1 MVGFVDR
8 KAAEL
13 KEKIMNAESAW
24 DKTGTAYYVS
34 NGGCDDQDGLTP
46 ATAWKTLERVNT
58 FAGYK
63 HGDWVLFERGGEW
76 RGQLNAQGGVRYSA
90 YGQGDKPIMTGS
102 DKNYAIA
109 GEWTQ
114 TDVKNVW
121 KHADVKTN
129 DVGLVVFNH
138 GEAWSVKMVVGIGGF
153 EGRLEQMSEDLQ
165 MYHSLDDQHVYL
177 YSDKGN
183 PAERF
188 ASIEMAEKRHVITVE
203 GDDVLIDNL
212 FVRYGGSHGIGA
224 IDRNG
229 LTVRNCVFAWIGGS
243 LQGVDSQAKT
253 ASTTRYGNAV
263 EIYVACRD
271 YTVENCY
278 IYQIYD
284 AAITHQFKNY
294 NPETVRHENVLY
306 RDNLIE
312 YCTYSIEYFLDQYDA
327 PEQVMKNVEMVGNI
341 CRFAG
346 YGFGHQRPD
355 KIQASHIKS
364 WSGHGNRAEDVRI
377 HDNIFDRSRYMVV
390 QCMAGREEWVPDMY
404 DNLILQWEGGQFG
417 GYGVTSNEVR
427 LFDGALMQ
435 DKRLMGNALCVVKKD

>member
-13 KEKIMNAESAW
+13 KEKIMNAANAW
-24 DKTGTAYYVS
+24 DGTGTAYYVS
-34 NGGCDDQDGLTP
+34 NGGCDEQDGLTP
-46 ATAWKTLERVNT
+46 ETAWKTLNRVNT

-63 HGDWVLFERGGEW
+63 EGDWVLFERGGEW
-76 RGQLNAQGGVRYSA
+76 RGQLNAQGGVHYSA
-90 YGQGDKPIMTGS
+90 YGKGDKPIMTGS

-114 TDVKNVW
+114 TEVKNVW
-121 KHADVKTN
+121 RHADVKTN

-138 GEAWSVKMVVGIGGF
+138 GEAWSFKMVVGIGGF

-183 PAERF
+183 PGERF

-203 GDDVLIDNL
+203 GDNVLIDNL
-212 FVRYGGSHGIGA
+212 FVRYGGSHGIGTM
-224 IDRNG
+224 DRNG

-243 LQGVDSQAKT
+243 LQGLDSQAKT

-263 EIYVACRD
+263 EIYIACRD

-278 IYQIYD
+278 IYQVYD

-312 YCTYSIEYFLDQYDA
+312 KCTYSIEYFLDQYDA
-327 PEQVMKNVEMVGNI
+327 PEQIMKNVEMVGNI
-341 CRFAG
+341 CRLAG

-355 KIQASHIKS
+355 KTQAAHIKS
-364 WSGHGNRAEDVRI
+364 WDGHGNRGENIRI

-390 QCMAGREEWVPDMY
+390 QCNAGKEEWIPEMY
-404 DNLILQWEGGQFG
+404 DNLILQWEGGEFG
-417 GYGVTSNEVR
+417 SHSVSPTQR
-427 LFDGALMQ
+427 RPFDGELMK
-435 DKRLMGNALCVVKKD
+435 DERLMNNALCVVKKD